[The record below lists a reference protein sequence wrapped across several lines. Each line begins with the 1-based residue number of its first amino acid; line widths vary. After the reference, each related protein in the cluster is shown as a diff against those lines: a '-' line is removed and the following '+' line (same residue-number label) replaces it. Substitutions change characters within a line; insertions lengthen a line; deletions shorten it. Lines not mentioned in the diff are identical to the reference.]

1 MSHRESSAVGT
12 ARLLDRCRALPRDDR
27 AWTEFVALCDA
38 RVFALARRTLLG
50 LGHRSDVNAEAA
62 DLRMDMWVRLVRNDH
77 ERMRCFEGESES
89 ALFAYFRRTLR
100 NLALDL
106 IRDERVTRRPTEV
119 KPRHDHL
126 AALLAEFADD
136 SPSPLDLAELSTLES
151 RVRSTLQ
158 QEWQARA
165 RSERDVAL
173 CLMAWF
179 QRLSAERLAEI
190 ESFGLSRGGIEKVVD
205 RGLRV
210 LRQRWGGDSRA
221 RKVVGK

>member
-1 MSHRESSAVGT
+1 MSHRESSADGT

-27 AWTEFVALCDA
+27 AWTEFVALYDA

-50 LGHRSDVNAEAA
+50 LGHRSDVNADAA

-77 ERMRCFEGESES
+77 ERMRCFEGENES

-100 NLALDL
+100 NLALEAA
-106 IRDERVTRRPTEV
+106 RNERVTRRPAEV
-119 KPRHDHL
+119 KPRHD
-126 AALLAEFADD
+126 LLAVILANFADD

-158 QEWQARA
+158 HKWQGRE
-165 RSERDVAL
+165 SCERDVVL

-179 QRLSAERLAEI
+179 ERLPAQRLADI
-190 ESFGLSRGGIEKVVD
+190 ESFGLSRGGVEKVIG
-205 RGLRV
+205 RGLKV
-210 LRQRWGGDSRA
+210 LRHRWDGDSRK